1 MKTKGL
7 DRLIKQMRDMHDN
20 IDDDVDFI
28 LEMNAKEGV
37 GIAQKC

>member
-28 LEMNAKEGV
+28 LEIIHCQN
-37 GIAQKC
+37 